1 MLTPTFTIVST
12 LEGGGSLLGQPTYK
26 TVSASVEAYASGP
39 GSGIAGVPVTITLA
53 DPVTGHVLATFT
65 GTSYGGSCAIEI
77 GIWGGSWVL
86 KGEPVASYPGCPIRT
101 IELPGNGHSIEIMGS
116 FAGNAQYAASTS
128 QWELFV

>member
-101 IELPGNGHSIEIMGS
+101 IELRANGHSVEIMGS

-128 QWELFV
+128 NWERFV